1 MMKKLRRIVSKLG
14 IPWQDPLE
22 RLRILWV
29 GIDISKRRHT
39 ACLGTQDQVF
49 CRRLRF
55 TNSRRGLERLE
66 AAIRRVQSQSQA
78 TAVVIGMEPS
88 GVYWK
93 PLFAQLRLRGYQVVS
108 VDAKAVKHNRKT
120 LSGNGS
126 KTDRKDAYC
135 IYDLLRQGKFFLP
148 VERAPH
154 LESAYRL
161 MRHYED
167 SRKRSGQ
174 IRNQLRALI
183 GLAFPELNERF
194 KKLHA
199 KTALDFLLQNPTP
212 ESIRRLG
219 REAFL
224 ERWRG
229 PHGRWGRRFF
239 VQLYELATRSIGI
252 ADPDGHLEGEIR
264 LLAKEFEHALAI
276 QEQWFQE
283 ALAVVQGCWEFQLL
297 RTLPGIAD
305 KLAVGLLSSIGNP
318 SDFQVGKQWVS
329 LAGLDLRLC
338 DSGESVHKV
347 PKISRRGRVL
357 LRSWL
362 WQASIQ
368 VTRHEGPF
376 RDVYERR
383 QARSPGRG
391 AKGRAR
397 IAVCDKLVRVI
408 FAMLRDQ
415 RAYDPHYDRHVED
428 YYQALNQPKQLAA

>member
-1 MMKKLRRIVSKLG
+1 MMKKLRRIISKLA

-22 RLRILWV
+22 RSRIFWV
-29 GIDISKRRHT
+29 GIDISKSRHT

-55 TNSRRGLERLE
+55 TNSRGGLERLE
-66 AAIRRVQSQSQA
+66 ATIRRVQNTSQA
-78 TAVVIGMEPS
+78 TVVVVGMEPS

-93 PLFAQLRLRGYQVVS
+93 PLFTQLRLRGYRVVA

-135 IYDLLRQGKFFLP
+135 IYDLLRQYKFFLP
-148 VERAPH
+148 VERDPE
-154 LESAYRL
+154 LESVYRL
-161 MRHYED
+161 MQHYED

-183 GLAFPELNERF
+183 GLAFPELNEHF

-199 KTALDFLLQNPTP
+199 KTALPFLLQNPTP

-219 REAFL
+219 HEAFL

-229 PHGRWGRRFF
+229 PHGCWGRRFF
-239 VQLYELATRSIGI
+239 TQLYELATQSIGI
-252 ADPDGHLEGEIR
+252 ADPDGRLEGEIR
-264 LLAKEFEHALAI
+264 LLAGEFQHALAI

-283 ALAVVQGCWEFQLL
+283 ALAVVQGRRDFQLL
-297 RTLPGIAD
+297 LTVPGIAE
-305 KLAVGLLSSIGNP
+305 KLAVGVLSSVGNP
-318 SDFQVGKQWVS
+318 SDFEAGKQWVS
-329 LAGLDLRLC
+329 LAGIDLRLC

-347 PKISRRGRVL
+347 PKVSRRGRVL

-368 VTRHEGPF
+368 VTRYEGPF
-376 RDVYERR
+376 QDVYERR

-391 AKGRAR
+391 SKGRAR

-428 YYQALNQPKQLAA
+428 YYQALRQPKRLAA

>member
-1 MMKKLRRIVSKLG
+1 MMKKLRRIVNKLG
-14 IPWQDPLE
+14 IPWQGPLE
-22 RLRILWV
+22 RSRILWV
-29 GIDISKRRHT
+29 GIDISKRQHT
-39 ACLGTQDQVF
+39 ACLGTQDRVF

-55 TNSRRGLERLE
+55 TNSRDGLKHLE
-66 AAIRRVQSQSQA
+66 ATIHRIQGKSQA
-78 TAVVIGMEPS
+78 TVVVLGMEPS
-88 GVYWK
+88 GTYWK
-93 PLFAQLRLRGYQVVS
+93 PLFAQLRLRGYRVVS

-126 KTDRKDAYC
+126 KTDKKDAYC

-148 VERAPH
+148 VERDPE
-154 LESAYRL
+154 LESVYRL
-161 MRHYED
+161 MQHYED

-183 GLAFPELNERF
+183 GLAFPELNEHF

-199 KTALDFLLQNPTP
+199 KTALAFLLQNPTP
-212 ESIRRLG
+212 ESIRRPG

-224 ERWRG
+224 KRWRG
-229 PHGRWGRRFF
+229 RHGCWGRRFF
-239 VQLYELATRSIGI
+239 AQLYELATQSIGI
-252 ADPDGHLEGEIR
+252 ADPQGHLESEIR
-264 LLAKEFEHALAI
+264 LLAEEFQHALAI

-283 ALAVVQGCWEFQLL
+283 ALAVVQGRLDFQLL
-297 RTLPGIAD
+297 LSMPGIAE

-318 SDFQVGKQWVS
+318 SDFEAGKQWVS
-329 LAGLDLRLC
+329 LAGLDLKLC
-338 DSGESVHKV
+338 DSGDSVHKV

-362 WQASIQ
+362 WQAAIQ

-376 RDVYERR
+376 REVYERR

-415 RAYDPHYDRHVED
+415 RAYDPRYDRQMED
-428 YYQALNQPKQLAA
+428 YYLKQPKQLAA